1 MTNSKIGVNI
11 RDLRK
16 THGETQQEL
25 GRALNVEFNT
35 ISMYESGKRQP
46 DLQTIQAIASHYGFP
61 VDRLIREDFSGLDF
75 NFNELT
81 WDRMISTLEATFPI
95 VSTAKAL
102 EDPHFSKGY
111 EYTTQI
117 WNKIKKIKSAGETL
131 MRSVFERASVEYG
144 ESLEKSE
151 TIESAANLLWLI
163 FVMYSLLPDEHSV
176 KMGEAIL
183 YEKALGTD
191 FLKNYVI
198 KDANRISKENE
209 DNKKAYARDT
219 HESVMAFLQVLKESQ
234 DYVYLADYYLALKY
248 IIGMA
253 GNDYSDD
260 MNKTIGMEMMLSF
273 LTLENPYAF
282 KYVESCLKL

>member
-16 THGETQQEL
+16 AHGETQQEL

-46 DLQTIQAIASHYGFP
+46 DLQTILVIADHYGFP
-61 VDRLIREDFSGLDF
+61 VDRLIREDFSDLDF
-75 NFNELT
+75 NFHELT
-81 WDRMISTLEATFPI
+81 WGRMISTFEAILPI
-95 VSTAKAL
+95 VSTVKAL

-111 EYTTQI
+111 EYTMQI
-117 WNKIKKIKSAGETL
+117 WNKIKNMKSTGEIL
-131 MRSVFERASVEYG
+131 MRSVFERASEEYG
-144 ESLEKSE
+144 ESFEKSA

-163 FVMYSLLPDEHSV
+163 FVMYSLLPDEHSE

-183 YEKALGTD
+183 YGKALRAD
-191 FLKNYVI
+191 FLKNYMI

-209 DNKKAYARDT
+209 NNKKSYARDM
-219 HESVMAFLQVLKESQ
+219 HESVMAFLHILKVSQ
-234 DYVYLADYYLALKY
+234 DYASLADYYLALKY

-282 KYVESCLKL
+282 KYVEICLKF